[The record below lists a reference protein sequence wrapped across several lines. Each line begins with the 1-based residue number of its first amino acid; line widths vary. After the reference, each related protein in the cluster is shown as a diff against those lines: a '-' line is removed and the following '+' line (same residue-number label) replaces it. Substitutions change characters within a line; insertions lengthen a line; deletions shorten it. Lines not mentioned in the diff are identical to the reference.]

1 MILGIVMG
9 IFRQSTIDASKVYG
23 FFNFV
28 IYVDLQ
34 IFVSTFKVLENLRFG
49 CKFPEGMNTLQVT
62 WRITLD
68 KSWKKEMWLGLND
81 AFACGVRI

>member
-9 IFRQSTIDASKVYG
+9 IFRLSTMDASKVYG

-34 IFVSTFKVLENLRFG
+34 IFVSTFKLLENLRFG

-62 WRITLD
+62 
-68 KSWKKEMWLGLND
+68 
-81 AFACGVRI
+81 